1 MNDRLTSSQGRIAAN
16 HREIRF
22 QEGSDMVLA
31 IHNDIQSMNAQRNV
45 LRMTRENGG
54 VVGRVASGLEIKKT
68 VDDYQGL
75 SIGMGMTAR
84 IRGINQTMRNANEA
98 ISMVQVAQGA
108 IDETVNALQTIRE
121 LAIKAAN
128 DATTTGGR
136 WRLHDGVR
144 QLLEEIDRIAGS
156 SAVDGQRK
164 KGLGVAMGVHSE
176 VDGNH
181 DMIGAIKEAASASL
195 MRMGQVIREGREDF
209 TVDRIE
215 QALDLATDL
224 STRLEDYQDQVC
236 GLLANLEQ
244 VKGRRAMPILRK
256 DEVNEAMWTVESVRD
271 ELIQNADVA
280 IDTQANQ
287 GLKVILE
294 LLDG

>member
-1 MNDRLTSSQGRIAAN
+1 
-16 HREIRF
+16 
-22 QEGSDMVLA
+22 MVLA

-156 SAVDGQRK
+156 SAVDGQRE
-164 KGLGVAMGVHSE
+164 KGLGVAMGVQSE

-244 VKGRRAMPILRK
+244 VKGRRVMPILRK